1 MDDVARWPHRDRTDL
16 FSAAAARRGVSAAI
30 IEKDFWV
37 CWTLKRLFTLPD
49 PPAGLIFKGGTS
61 LSKAYGAIER
71 FSEDVDLS
79 FQRADLGF
87 GGDKDPAAARSGK
100 QRTQRLDDLA
110 AACQAM
116 VRDQL
121 RPRLERSV
129 AAALQTAPSP
139 DTWQLAL
146 DTDDPDGQT
155 LVFHYPR
162 ATRPTTQAIPAYLRP
177 QVRLETGARGDHWP
191 AEDREIV
198 AYAAETHAE
207 YFRAPSCR
215 VHVLAAS
222 RTFCE
227 KLTVLHACHHA
238 PAGRPLRTR
247 QSRHYYDVARLYQ
260 AGIGQAALQEPDLL
274 RLVAAHQ
281 AAFFRTAW
289 ARYEEAVPGTLRL
302 VPPER
307 RRNELEHDYGMMKE
321 MIFGDPPSFAH
332 ILEVMAEIE
341 RVANAVTG

>member
-16 FSAAAARRGVSAAI
+16 FSASSARRRVSAAI
-30 IEKDFWV
+30 VEKDFWV

-87 GGDKDPAAARSGK
+87 GGENDPAAASSGK
-100 QRTQRLDDLA
+100 QRTRRLENLA
-110 AACQAM
+110 AACNAM

-121 RPRLERSV
+121 KPRLEAAF
-129 AAALQTAPSP
+129 AAALQVAPGP
-139 DTWQLAL
+139 ETWQLAL
-146 DTDDPDGQT
+146 DADDADGQT

-162 ATRPTTQAIPAYLRP
+162 GNVQSAQAIPAYLRP

-191 AEDREIV
+191 ADDRNILP
-198 AYAAETHAE
+198 YAAETHPE
-207 YFRAPSCR
+207 HFREPSCR
-215 VHVLAAS
+215 VHVLAAT

-238 PAGRPLRTR
+238 PADKPLRTR
-247 QSRHYYDVARLYQ
+247 QSRHYYDVARLYE
-260 AGIGQAALQEPDLL
+260 AGIGKTALQEPDLI
-274 RLVAAHQ
+274 RAVANHQ
-281 AAFFRTAW
+281 AAFFRSSW
-289 ARYEEAVPGTLRL
+289 AKYEKAVPGTLRL
-302 VPPER
+302 VPPEQR
-307 RRNELEHDYGMMKE
+307 RPELERDYDMMKE
-321 MIFGDPPSFAH
+321 MIFGDPPTFAH
-332 ILEVMAEIE
+332 ILEVVSEIE
-341 RVANAVTG
+341 RVANVQS

>member
-30 IEKDFWV
+30 VEKDFWV

-87 GGDKDPAAARSGK
+87 GGENDPAAARSGK
-100 QRTQRLDDLA
+100 QRSQRLDDLA
-110 AACQAM
+110 AACKAM

-121 RPRLERSV
+121 RPRLEESF

-146 DTDDPDGQT
+146 DMDDPDGQT
-155 LVFHYPR
+155 LVFHYPG
-162 ATRPTTQAIPAYLRP
+162 ANSQTTQAIPAYLRP

-191 AEDREIV
+191 AEDREI
-198 AYAAETHAE
+198 ASYAAETHRE
-207 YFRAPSCR
+207 YFRVPSCR

-227 KLTVLHACHHA
+227 KLTVLHAWHHA
-238 PAGRPLRTR
+238 SVARPLRAR
-247 QSRHYYDVARLYQ
+247 LSRHYYDVARLYET
-260 AGIGQAALQEPDLL
+260 GIGTAALQEPDLL
-274 RLVAAHQ
+274 CLVAAHQ
-281 AAFFRTAW
+281 AAFFRAGW
-289 ARYEEAVPGTLRL
+289 AKYEEAVPGTLRL
-302 VPPER
+302 VPPEGR
-307 RRNELEHDYGMMKE
+307 REELEQDYEMMKE

-332 ILEVMAEIE
+332 ILEVVAEIE
-341 RVANAVTG
+341 RVANLPS